1 MKEWVTR
8 LLALQE
14 TDLRIR
20 QLHDRL
26 DLLPRELVRI
36 ENDLASERGRAEAAR
51 EEIKAAE
58 LAIRQVE
65 ADIKAESD
73 TIQKLQT
80 QSVNIKKNDEY
91 AAMLREIGH
100 HKSQIYQHET
110 RQLEAMEQLDAA
122 RNRLKAVEK
131 DLGDKAQTAETEKAE
146 FKELAT
152 RLQAEIARLK
162 ETRKPQAAA
171 VGDDVLGQ
179 YERLLKRQGVPLV
192 KVENEICGN
201 CHLKLTPQTANE
213 ARKGRHVAC
222 DNCGHLLYAEE

>member
-1 MKEWVTR
+1 MKEWVIR

-26 DLLPRELVRI
+26 GLLPRELARI
-36 ENDLASERGRAEAAR
+36 EGELTADRGRADVAR
-51 EEIKAAE
+51 EQIKAAE

-65 ADIKAESD
+65 ADIKTEND

-80 QSVNIKKNDEY
+80 QSVNIKKNEEY
-91 AAMLREIGH
+91 AAMLREISH
-100 HKSQIYQHET
+100 HKSRIGAHET
-110 RQLEAMEQLDAA
+110 RQLEAMEQLDAT
-122 RNRLKAVEK
+122 RNRLRAIEK
-131 DLGDKAQTAETEKAE
+131 DLSDKAQTAETEKVE
-146 FKELAT
+146 FKELAA

-162 ETRKPQAAA
+162 ETRKPQASA